1 MNSSGF
7 FTREK
12 TTLPALRY
20 ATVTL
25 KLLFGV
31 ARVSRLIGMSDT
43 TYKRPGWQVPF
54 RQPSGAISCPQRKM
68 GPDAQNATP
77 NGVAFWCP
85 ALVTGLP
92 IG

>member
-7 FTREK
+7 SPGK
-12 TTLPALRY
+12 NHSASPPLRHV
-20 ATVTL
+20 AL

-31 ARVSRLIGMSDT
+31 ARVSRLIGKSDT
-43 TYKRPGWQVPF
+43 TYKCPGWQVPF